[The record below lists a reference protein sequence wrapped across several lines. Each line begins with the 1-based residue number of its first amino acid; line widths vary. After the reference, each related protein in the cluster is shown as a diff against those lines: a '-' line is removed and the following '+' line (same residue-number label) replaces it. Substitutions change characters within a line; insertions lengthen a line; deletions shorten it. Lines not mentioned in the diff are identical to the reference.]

1 MPLDLR
7 QLVDPAHTALVTQEC
22 QGGVLGPE
30 PAMPALLEVARKG
43 MIANA
48 ARLVRAARAASVPV
62 VHCVAVRRPDGLG
75 ASRNAR
81 VFLGR
86 RRSPVQLLEG
96 TPPALPIPELGPEPG
111 DLVLGRLHGVGPMGG
126 TELAPV
132 LRNLGATTIVG
143 IGVSLNLGM
152 VSFATDAVNQGF
164 QFVMPRD
171 AVCGAPEEYGEA
183 MLEHTYAL
191 IATLPTTD
199 QLIEIWKR

>member
-1 MPLDLR
+1 MPLDLG

-48 ARLVRAARAASVPV
+48 ARLVRAARTAGVPV
-62 VHCVAVRRPDGLG
+62 LHCVAMRRPDGLG
-75 ASRNAR
+75 ANRNAR
-81 VFLGR
+81 VFMGR
-86 RRSPVQLLEG
+86 RRSPVQLVEN
-96 TPPALPIPELGPEPG
+96 TPAALPIPELGPEPS
-111 DLVLGRLHGVGPMGG
+111 DLVLGRLHGVGPMGDTG
-126 TELAPV
+126 LASV

-152 VSFATDAVNQGF
+152 VSFATDAVNHGF

-171 AVCGAPEEYGEA
+171 AVCGAPEAYGEA

-199 QLIEIWKR
+199 QVIEAWKR

>member
-7 QLVDPAHTALVTQEC
+7 QLVEPAHTALVTQEC

-30 PAMPALLEVARKG
+30 PAMPALAEVARRG
-43 MIANA
+43 MIGNA
-48 ARLVRAARAASVPV
+48 ARLVRAARAAGVPV

-96 TPPALPIPELGPEPG
+96 SPAAAPIPELGPEPS
-111 DLVLGRLHGVGPMGG
+111 DLVLGRLHGVGPMGDTG
-126 TELAPV
+126 LAAV
-132 LRNLGATTIVG
+132 LRNLGATTVVG

-152 VSFATDAVNQGF
+152 VSFATDAVNHGF

-171 AVCGAPEEYGEA
+171 AVCGAPEAYADA

-199 QLIEIWKR
+199 QVIEAWRR